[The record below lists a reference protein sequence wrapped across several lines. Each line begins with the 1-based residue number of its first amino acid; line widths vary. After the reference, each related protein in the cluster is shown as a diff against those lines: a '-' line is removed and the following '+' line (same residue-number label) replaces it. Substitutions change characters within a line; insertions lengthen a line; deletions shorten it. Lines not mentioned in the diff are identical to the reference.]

1 MLHWFSNPGFLWLGL
16 LAGPVV
22 LLFMLRH
29 KPVVRR
35 VSSTLLWAG
44 AAQLNIATSPISKLQ
59 KSLSLLLNLLLL
71 ACLVLA
77 LSGLRIPDARKRGL
91 PLVLII
97 DTTASMQTRTL
108 DGSRLDLA
116 LARAREVID
125 AAGDS
130 PITLMTW
137 NGSLLLAAPADC
149 EPSLAKAALGRIEA
163 TDMGAGDEALL
174 LALRPHFEAKRA
186 QRIALIS
193 DHRPGSVTADYLFVP
208 AGPAAVNVGFVAA
221 DVHDAGKGQADLFFG
236 LELFGDERSLVSVKL
251 ERLTAGEDQP
261 QVEVADVRELTLAR
275 GPRTPV
281 SFRVSQPGLYRARIE
296 SEDALAI
303 DSQAYLRY
311 APPRSLAVACA
322 GPMPRSLGTLLSALE
337 FVTVV
342 DAASADESTTAFIF
356 SDGTLARRTRLPAA
370 YLGPQSKAP
379 GVQFSAVIDASEFA
393 ARPARSF
400 LWRGA
405 GVPDLRLGAV
415 SDIQSAGFFQPVL
428 EAGTGVSI
436 CLLARDNEALSDL
449 IVGFDLDHE
458 ANNFRSKYA
467 FVIFWSNWFEHVRG
481 LLEPLPRGAV
491 RTVDTLEVRKLDG
504 RSEFSY
510 RRAGAQESWQTSLPG
525 DVLAADRVGVLHFQ
539 GLRETAEP
547 LLGISL
553 LDPGESNTAAV
564 SDATWDAAA
573 AREFLTAAN
582 PNDGDQADYD
592 LRPWLAL
599 AALALLM
606 FDWFYFRRRF
616 ALQQGRPPV
625 RKSARGATAIRR
637 RQAGA

>member
-1 MLHWFSNPGFLWLGL
+1 MLNWFSNPGFLWLGL

-77 LSGLRIPDARKRGL
+77 LSGLKIPDARQRGL

-108 DGSRLDLA
+108 DGSRLELA
-116 LARAREVID
+116 LARAREIVD

-130 PITLMTW
+130 PVTLMTW

-149 EPSLAKAALGRIEA
+149 EPSVAKAALGRIEA
-163 TDMGAGDEALL
+163 TDLGAGDEALL

-193 DHRPGSVTADYLFVP
+193 DHRPGAVSADYLFVP
-208 AGPAAVNVGFVAA
+208 AGAAAANVGIVAA

-236 LELFGDERSLVSVKL
+236 LELFGEDRSLVSVKL

-261 QVEVADVRELTLAR
+261 LVEVADVRELTLAR

-281 SFRVSQPGLYRARIE
+281 SFRISRPGLYRARLE
-296 SEDALAI
+296 SEDALAL
-303 DSQAYLRY
+303 DSQAFLRY
-311 APPRSLAVACA
+311 APPAKLAVACV
-322 GPMPRSLGTLLSALE
+322 GPLPRSLGTLLSALE

-342 DAASADESTTAFIF
+342 DAADADDSTTAFVYT
-356 SDGTLARRTRLPAA
+356 DGAKARRTRLPAA
-370 YLGPQSKAP
+370 YVGPQSGAP
-379 GVQFSAVIDASEFA
+379 GVRFSSASDASDFA

-415 SDIQSAGFFQPVL
+415 CNIESAGFFQPVL

-436 CLLARDNEALSDL
+436 CMLSRDNEALSDL

-458 ANNFRSKYA
+458 ANNFRNKYA
-467 FVIFWSNWFEHVRG
+467 FVIFWSNWFEHVRS

-491 RTVDTLEVRKLDG
+491 RTVDTLEVRKLEG
-504 RSEFSY
+504 RGEFSY
-510 RRAGAQESWQTSLPG
+510 RRPGAQEGWQASMPG
-525 DVLAADRVGVLHFQ
+525 DVLSAERVGLLHFQ
-539 GLRETAEP
+539 GLRETSEP
-547 LLGISL
+547 LLGVSL
-553 LDPGESNTAAV
+553 LDPAESNTAAV
-564 SDATWDAAA
+564 SDAVWDSVAAK
-573 AREFLTAAN
+573 EFLSAAN
-582 PNDGDQADYD
+582 ANDGDQADYD

-599 AALALLM
+599 AALALLL

-616 ALQQGRPPV
+616 ALGQGRPSV
-625 RKSARGATAIRR
+625 RKTARGATAIRR